1 MEDKYATEIR
11 KTGFVLESKVSEAL
25 RRAGWTV
32 ISNKYYEDDFE
43 GSVREIDILAYK
55 VAKVQQVKVY
65 TTILV
70 SCKKSEPDIWALLA
84 RPIDLKNPNSDWWP
98 LHTWSNDKSIAFHL
112 ERPKIARIYHEEMHA
127 LGVKEALQVPEYEV
141 FAFQEMNRVSG
152 APHNDSNIFKAVTSL
167 MKAQAYELGALSSR
181 KKDPSVYQ
189 FNLIS
194 IIDSELYRLVIDGDS
209 ISQHQIE
216 SEHYISKYIIKKQE
230 TLSRIRFVSASDF
243 DAVLKDYGRL
253 HEANKKWFNAAI
265 DLFYEGVL
273 TDFRRVKVLI
283 SEFRSEVEWPIA
295 SAVREMNGSKI
306 EKDAIGVNWNAKN
319 GNAEVYFWGIE
330 PCLSR
335 LNEDAGLKKKVAS
348 ALKKVYRY
356 TGDFVFAEDDIPF

>member
-1 MEDKYATEIR
+1 MEDKFATEIR

-112 ERPKIARIYHEEMHA
+112 ERPKIARTYHEEVHA

-167 MKAQAYELGALSSR
+167 MKAQAYELGALSS
-181 KKDPSVYQ
+181 
-189 FNLIS
+189 I
-194 IIDSELYRLVIDGDS
+194 
-209 ISQHQIE
+209 
-216 SEHYISKYIIKKQE
+216 
-230 TLSRIRFVSASDF
+230 
-243 DAVLKDYGRL
+243 
-253 HEANKKWFNAAI
+253 
-265 DLFYEGVL
+265 
-273 TDFRRVKVLI
+273 
-283 SEFRSEVEWPIA
+283 
-295 SAVREMNGSKI
+295 
-306 EKDAIGVNWNAKN
+306 
-319 GNAEVYFWGIE
+319 
-330 PCLSR
+330 
-335 LNEDAGLKKKVAS
+335 
-348 ALKKVYRY
+348 
-356 TGDFVFAEDDIPF
+356 

>member
-1 MEDKYATEIR
+1 M
-11 KTGFVLESKVSEAL
+11 
-25 RRAGWTV
+25 
-32 ISNKYYEDDFE
+32 
-43 GSVREIDILAYK
+43 
-55 VAKVQQVKVY
+55 
-65 TTILV
+65 
-70 SCKKSEPDIWALLA
+70 
-84 RPIDLKNPNSDWWP
+84 
-98 LHTWSNDKSIAFHL
+98 
-112 ERPKIARIYHEEMHA
+112 
-127 LGVKEALQVPEYEV
+127 
-141 FAFQEMNRVSG
+141 
-152 APHNDSNIFKAVTSL
+152 SL
-167 MKAQAYELGALSSR
+167 DTSR

-230 TLSRIRFVSASDF
+230 TLSRIRFVSASAF

-295 SAVREMNGSKI
+295 SAVREMNGNKI
-306 EKDAIGVNWNAKN
+306 EKDAIGVNWNANN